1 MFDTIREKHIFII
14 PILITALSILIL
26 YRFFY
31 LNFLEIY
38 YISENFFL
46 THKLFIPDGFD
57 LKYLVL
63 FTGLALMSFTDM
75 LFEKILDIIP
85 ELLMLAG
92 LIFAYTSN
100 TPLISVLEA
109 SLIGL
114 GIFILIDITRLDS
127 YAFGDILTAGAV
139 GIYVGIENIII
150 ISILS
155 IILGKV
161 ITYIAF
167 KLDSICDKSSVKE
180 FHMAFVPVLFLITT
194 IVCVRLK

>member
-180 FHMAFVPVLFLITT
+180 FNMAFVPVLFLITT